1 MHCSF
6 PRFQPGENA
15 KQQCNI
21 PDLPVNFASSKDEL
35 HQSLLFHHGA
45 SGYEE
50 VGALTAFLGENSLF
64 RMAKKL
70 GYLSLESRYSVR
82 HWCVFVQWFCVPCE

>member
-45 SGYEE
+45 SGY
-50 VGALTAFLGENSLF
+50 
-64 RMAKKL
+64 
-70 GYLSLESRYSVR
+70 
-82 HWCVFVQWFCVPCE
+82 